1 MKKIYF
7 FSIILILG
15 FPIVFTKKGGAY
27 PARPLLYTPV
37 DSLHLP
43 HLSNNQCEFFS
54 NEMEFYPKEFFTS
67 NIYDSCIKRVDFYE
81 DYVPIQTNS
90 NWQTRQNQ
98 IYMEIFTHFPL
109 NWNSTIIGSKK
120 QVGNNWSTLISQNTQ
135 NQSLAKTTNFHFKS
149 KNNWNTLKIHCVSL
163 KPNFPKIVQS
173 PGQNFF
179 KQKNDVKK
187 NFFFYLEN
195 KFIIINQALVLTKN
209 SILVNIYIIDFNII
223 SKEILPKF
231 IELYKIKKKIY
242 HKKNF

>member
-1 MKKIYF
+1 MKKKYIVF
-7 FSIILILG
+7 HNPILG

-37 DSLHLP
+37 DSLHLS

-54 NEMEFYPKEFFTS
+54 NEMGFYSKEFFTS

-98 IYMEIFTHFPL
+98 IYMEIFTHFPV

-120 QVGNNWSTLISQNTQ
+120 QVGNNSSTLISQNTQ

-149 KNNWNTLKIHCVSL
+149 KTNWNTLKIHCVSL

-187 NFFFYLEN
+187 NFFF
-195 KFIIINQALVLTKN
+195 
-209 SILVNIYIIDFNII
+209 ILKTN
-223 SKEILPKF
+223 L
-231 IELYKIKKKIY
+231 LLLIKL
-242 HKKNF
+242 